1 MTFPVL
7 ETERL
12 RLVEIDQSYCQKIY
26 EIFSL
31 EEVTR
36 YYGMNSFTEFGQ
48 ASRMIESF
56 SKNYF
61 EKRAIRWGIVLK
73 ETGTLIGTIGLNN
86 LQLWSKRS
94 EIGYD
99 LHPSHWGKGYASE
112 AARKIITYSFQELD
126 LFRIGAITY
135 PENVIS
141 CKMLSKIGFQK
152 EGILR
157 GYIQQG
163 EKQHDACI
171 YSIIRTDL
179 ERDHDI

>member
-1 MTFPVL
+1 MAFPVL

-12 RLVEIDQSYCQKIY
+12 RLVEIDQFYCQKIY

-56 SKNYF
+56 SKNFF

-73 ETGTLIGTIGLNN
+73 ETGILIGTIGLNN

-99 LHPSHWGKGYASE
+99 LHPSYWRKGYATE
-112 AARKIITYSFQELD
+112 AVQKIITYSFQELGI
-126 LFRIGAITY
+126 FRIGAITY
-135 PENVIS
+135 PENVAS

-152 EGILR
+152 EGLLR
-157 GYIQQG
+157 GYIHQGDQQR
-163 EKQHDACI
+163 DVYI
-171 YSIIRTDL
+171 YSIIRTDI
-179 ERDHDI
+179 EKNHEI

>member
-1 MTFPVL
+1 MAFPIL

-12 RLVEIDQSYCQKIY
+12 RLVEIEQSYCQKIY

-31 EEVTR
+31 DEVTC

-61 EKRAIRWGIVLK
+61 EKKAIRWGIVLK
-73 ETGTLIGTIGLNN
+73 ETNVLIGTIGLNN

-99 LHPSHWGKGYASE
+99 LHPRYWGNGYTSE
-112 AARKIITYSFQELD
+112 AVREIIDYGFKDLG

-135 PENVIS
+135 PENVTS
-141 CKMLSKIGFQK
+141 CRMLSKIGFQK
-152 EGILR
+152 EGLLR
-157 GYIQQG
+157 GYIHQG
-163 EKQHDACI
+163 NKQHDALL
-171 YSIIRTDL
+171 YSIVRTDI
-179 ERDHDI
+179 EDINL

>member
-26 EIFSL
+26 EIFSHK
-31 EEVTR
+31 EVTR

-61 EKRAIRWGIVLK
+61 GKRAIRWGMVLK
-73 ETGTLIGTIGLNN
+73 ETNTLIGTIGLNN

-99 LHPSHWGKGYASE
+99 LHPTYWRKGYASE
-112 AARKIITYSFQELD
+112 AAQEIITYSFQELG

-135 PENVIS
+135 PENVAS
-141 CKMLSKIGFQK
+141 CKMLSKIGFHK
-152 EGILR
+152 EGLLR
-157 GYIQQG
+157 GYINQG
-163 EKQHDACI
+163 EQQHDAFI
-171 YSIIRTDL
+171 YSILRTDWIKDF
-179 ERDHDI
+179 EM